1 MRAGNVFSLVKRTLF
16 ETNSKARR
24 LGRASLT
31 SVLTWRLLLVRPFP
45 VNPATAN
52 IAVNS
57 GRDSHAQNA
66 CNFIAPFFKS
76 EEESDR
82 LAAVFHVCF
91 VPKGG
96 LSRTFSRQTRN
107 QPVNDNEERPVTIIT
122 GRVWKKKGGKPEG
135 VHVML
140 VAPDDDSAVRRALE
154 SLAAEGFAEAEL
166 DQIGDMEGE
175 PDDEPHL
182 SAYQGALEGEVSIVT
197 FDEPI

>member
-1 MRAGNVFSLVKRTLF
+1 MSFSLVKRTLF
-16 ETNSKARR
+16 EANSKARR
-24 LGRASLT
+24 FGQESLT
-31 SVLTWRLLLVRPFP
+31 SVLTSRLLLATPGS
-45 VNPATAN
+45 VNPGEAN
-52 IAVNS
+52 IAPNWRL
-57 GRDSHAQNA
+57 GSHAKNA
-66 CNFIAPFFKS
+66 CNFLASFFKS

-82 LAAVFHVCF
+82 LCAVLHSGF

-96 LSRTFSRQTRN
+96 LNRTISGKTRN
-107 QPVNDNEERPVTIIT
+107 QPVNDNEERPVTVIT

-154 SLAAEGFAEAEL
+154 SLAAEGYAEAEL

-197 FDEPI
+197 FEEPI

>member
-16 ETNSKARR
+16 EANSKACRS
-24 LGRASLT
+24 GQESLT
-31 SVLTWRLLLVRPFP
+31 SVLTSRLLLATPGS
-45 VNPATAN
+45 VNPGEAN
-52 IAVNS
+52 IAPNPRL
-57 GRDSHAQNA
+57 GSHAKNA
-66 CNFIAPFFKS
+66 CNFLASFFKS

-82 LAAVFHVCF
+82 LAAVFAACF
-91 VPKGG
+91 VSKGG
-96 LSRTFSRQTRN
+96 SNRIISRQTRN

-122 GRVWKKKGGKPEG
+122 GRVWRKKGGKPEG

-175 PDDEPHL
+175 PDEEPHL

-197 FDEPI
+197 FDEPF